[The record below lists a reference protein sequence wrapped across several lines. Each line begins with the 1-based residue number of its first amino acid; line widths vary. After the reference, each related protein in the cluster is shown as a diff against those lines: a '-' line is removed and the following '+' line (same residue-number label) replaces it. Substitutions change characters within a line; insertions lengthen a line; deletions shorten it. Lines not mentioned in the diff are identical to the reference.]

1 MRGSNETGVG
11 SQFLILT
18 QRNFELFFNGG
29 IKIFSTLGFPV
40 LIGCVIIFVC
50 GDGFFDTYESCKS
63 GLFTM
68 MSAAIYV
75 GMFNSL
81 TSICSER
88 QIIKHEYTTNMKL
101 SAYVLALV
109 FVQMIICLAQS
120 AIFTVLYTCC
130 LNLPKETLLL
140 PSVPLELWM
149 TLFMVMLAS
158 DMMGITI
165 SSVVKTNEMANL
177 VAPIVIIVQI
187 VFSGALFKIENKAG
201 IIANFTV
208 SKWGMAALGS
218 IARLNDLKLRIQ
230 ETFPQV
236 PHEAE
241 DAYTATAAHLG
252 QCWAI
257 LAFFVIV
264 LAVFCM
270 IWLRRVEQDER

>member
-1 MRGSNETGVG
+1 MRGSNETGVIG
-11 SQFLILT
+11 QLLILT
-18 QRNFELFFNGG
+18 QRNFELFVNGG
-29 IKIFSTLGFPV
+29 IKLLSTFGFPV
-40 LIGCVIIFVC
+40 IIGFVIIFVC

-81 TSICSER
+81 TSVCGER

-101 SAYVLALV
+101 SSYILAMT
-109 FVQMIICLAQS
+109 FVQMVICLAQS
-120 AIFTVLYTCC
+120 AIFSALYTCF
-130 LNLPKETLLL
+130 LDLPKETLIL
-140 PSVPLELWM
+140 PSVSLELWM
-149 TLFMVMLAS
+149 TLFLVMLAS

-165 SSVVKTNEMANL
+165 SSIVKSNEMANL

-187 VFSGALFKIENKAG
+187 VFSGALFKIDKAAG
-201 IIANFTV
+201 FIANFTV
-208 SKWGMAALGS
+208 SKWGMEALGS
-218 IARLNDLKLRIQ
+218 IARLNDLKLKIQ
-230 ETFPQV
+230 ESFPQV

-241 DAYTATAAHLG
+241 DAYTATAEHLG
-252 QCWAI
+252 QSWAI
-257 LAFFVIV
+257 LGLFVVV